1 MTTATTMYS
10 RLRGQ
15 ESRCSWLRMKF
26 WRGTPSPAA
35 ESLPAIREQK
45 HGRPIE
51 VAEHGKIKDFAS
63 TSGQLVGP
71 KSGSEGL
78 FGYLTAVAT
87 GSPKE
92 MISNLDQLLATFG
105 GVECISPWDAF
116 RAPSTRTNPGKKLA
130 ERCQHTGRGIMC
142 RGRSPRRFVPGEV
155 LLITGLRLD
164 FDCRQ
169 HGSKLSCF

>member
-1 MTTATTMYS
+1 
-10 RLRGQ
+10 
-15 ESRCSWLRMKF
+15 MKF

-63 TSGQLVGP
+63 TSGQLVGR

-78 FGYLTAVAT
+78 FGYLTAVST

-105 GVECISPWDAF
+105 GVECISPEMRSALHQLEPIPERNLRRGVNTQDA
-116 RAPSTRTNPGKKLA
+116 GLCV
-130 ERCQHTGRGIMC
+130 E
-142 RGRSPRRFVPGEV
+142 GEA
-155 LLITGLRLD
+155 LESSFMARL
-164 FDCRQ
+164 C
-169 HGSKLSCF
+169 